1 MKSEQ
6 KFRLAFILCDFFA
19 AVIALLLFSIVR
31 FYITKDYGDL
41 RNVESFTIYLRYSN
55 VRLGQF
61 IFPFLIVGLCYLS
74 GFYNKPLEKQN
85 SHIFLTTLVTA
96 ILSTLTI
103 YFIILINDNLPIRSI
118 NYELLGSLC
127 GILFGLLYLPRSIVA
142 KVISEEIRVGQ
153 IRFNTL
159 VIGNETE
166 SASVV
171 KAINDSEKSSGYHI
185 VSICP
190 IDTDANTICNIAIE
204 KGVNTI
210 VIIPGDMS
218 NAQTLHLISHLFHL
232 GIQIKIAPETY
243 DIITSNIRHANIK
256 GIPFVNIAQSNMPEW
271 QKSVKRAT
279 DIICSAIAL
288 IILLPVFAVIS
299 ILVKRSSSGNVFY
312 TQERIGRNGKPFNIY
327 KFRTMVA
334 NAESNGVPQLSN
346 ETDLRVTDI
355 GRVLRKYRLDETPQF
370 WNVLKG
376 DMSLVGPR
384 PEREYF
390 AEQIIARAPY
400 YTLVYQIRPGLTSWG
415 VVKYGYAQNVDEMIT
430 RSKYDLIYLENM
442 SLLVDLKIIMYTI
455 KTVATGKGI

>member
-6 KFRLAFILCDFFA
+6 KFRLTFILCDFFA
-19 AVIALLLFSIVR
+19 SVIALLLFTIAR

-41 RNVESFTIYLRYSN
+41 RNVESFITYLQYSN
-55 VRLGQF
+55 VLLGQF
-61 IFPFLIVGLCYLS
+61 IFPFLIVGICYLS
-74 GFYNKPLEKQN
+74 GFYNKTLEKQ
-85 SHIFLTTLVTA
+85 SAHIVLTTLVTA
-96 ILSTLTI
+96 ILSTLII
-103 YFIILINDNLPIRSI
+103 YFIILINDNLPIRRI

-127 GILFGLLYLPRSIVA
+127 GIIFGLLYLPRSIVA
-142 KVISEEIRVGQ
+142 EVISKKIRIGQ

-159 VIGNETE
+159 VIGNEAA

-171 KAINDSEKSSGYHI
+171 KAINDSEASSGYHI
-185 VSICP
+185 VSFCP
-190 IDTDANTICNIAIE
+190 LNTDANIICDIAIA
-204 KGVNTI
+204 KAINTI
-210 VIIPGDMS
+210 VIVPENMTNSEI
-218 NAQTLHLISHLFHL
+218 LHLISYLFHL
-232 GIQIKIAPETY
+232 GVQIKIAPETY
-243 DIITSNIRHANIK
+243 DIITSNIKHANIK
-256 GIPFVNIAQSNMPEW
+256 GIPFVNIAQSSMPEW

-279 DIICSAIAL
+279 DIIVSVIAL
-288 IILLPVFAVIS
+288 IILLPTFVAIS
-299 ILVKRSSSGNVFY
+299 ILVKRSSTGNVFY
-312 TQERIGRNGKPFNIY
+312 TQERIGKNGKPFNIY

-334 NAESNGVPQLSN
+334 NAESNGIPQLSN
-346 ETDLRVTDI
+346 ETDLRITNI

-390 AEQIIARAPY
+390 AEKIISRAPY

-455 KTVATGKGI
+455 KTVVTGKGI

>member
-6 KFRLAFILCDFFA
+6 KFRLTFILCDFIA
-19 AVIALLLFSIVR
+19 SVIALLLFTIAR

-41 RNVESFTIYLRYSN
+41 RNVESFITYMGYPNIL
-55 VRLGQF
+55 LGLSS
-61 IFPFLIVGLCYLS
+61 FPFLIVALCYLS
-74 GFYNKPLEKQN
+74 GFYNKTLEKQG
-85 SHIFLTTLVTA
+85 SHIILSTLVTA

-103 YFIILINDNLPIRSI
+103 YFIILINDNLPIRRI

-127 GILFGLLYLPRSIVA
+127 GIIFGLLYIPRAIVA
-142 KVISEEIRVGQ
+142 VVISNKISAGQ

-159 VIGNETE
+159 VIGDKEEAT
-166 SASVV
+166 SVV
-171 KAINDSEKSSGYHI
+171 EAINNSEAYSGYHI
-185 VSICP
+185 VSICTLKTAP
-190 IDTDANTICNIAIE
+190 DAICRIAID
-204 KGVNTI
+204 KAISTI
-210 VIIPGDMS
+210 VIVPGKMQ
-218 NAQTLHLISHLFHL
+218 NTEILHLISHLFHL
-232 GIQIKIAPETY
+232 GVQIKIAPETY

-256 GIPFVNIAQSNMPEW
+256 GIPFVNIAQSSMPEW
-271 QKSVKRAT
+271 QKSVKRAS
-279 DIICSAIAL
+279 DIIISAIAL
-288 IILLPVFAVIS
+288 IILSPVFAVIS
-299 ILVKRSSSGNVFY
+299 LLVKRSSSGNVFY
-312 TQERIGRNGKPFNIY
+312 SQERIGRNGKPFNIY
-327 KFRTMVA
+327 KFRTMVSD
-334 NAESNGVPQLSN
+334 AESNGVPQLSN
-346 ETDLRVTDI
+346 EADSRITDV

-390 AEQIIARAPY
+390 AEQIISRAPY

-455 KTVATGKGI
+455 KTVVTGKGI